1 MATQLYLVRELPVG
15 TSTFDLNDRVQCFLL
30 NGFKPETPDPSSAT
44 VTNQCNVQVRAVT
57 GQSISS
63 TIRNLNRL
71 FEWAQANPKFDQG
84 VFLYYAPGGIATA
97 WRTRIINGRVLV
109 PDSINRDYDLGKT
122 TITVIFEHLP
132 FWEGAITNVSLTNL
146 NGTGTAGIIVRNC
159 NDGTSTDGTGNPGT
173 FRDNHVSISGD
184 DVEGDLPSPAI
195 ISLTN
200 TGNLG
205 TLANI
210 YLDKFIEKNVSPM
223 IWEHKI
229 NVTYPYASTVTD
241 ASRCY
246 GYFTQ
251 YNVVDSLETELG
263 QFELSKNFVKG
274 AKDSFYRVL
283 LIACTPTPADLR
295 LQASLY
301 FKNSDAPISVGAMVL
316 AGGMGILDLGEMLI
330 PRWVKDENGDFPLV
344 LKITGQRTG
353 GFTLQ
358 LDFLQFF
365 RTEGFRKLVPVG
377 NALGDGVE
385 LIDDGNLEMISMLGE
400 SDGGT
405 GHFLGIGKP
414 INLTPGEDQVLLFLN
429 ETINYATSLNQTLS
443 VKVSYRPRKEVL

>member
-15 TSTFDLNDRVQCFLL
+15 TSTFDLNDRVRCFLL
-30 NGFKPETPDPSSAT
+30 NGFRPETPDPTSVT
-44 VTNQCNVQVRAVT
+44 VTNQCNLQVRAVNGHTIT
-57 GQSISS
+57 G
-63 TIRNLNRL
+63 TIRDLNQL
-71 FEWAQANPKFDQG
+71 FQWGQDNPKHDQG
-84 VFLYYAPGGIATA
+84 VFLYYAPDGMETA

-109 PDSINRDYDLGKT
+109 PDTINRDYRLGKA

-132 FWEGAITNVSLTNL
+132 FWEGAITNVTLTNL
-146 NGTGTAGIIVRNC
+146 NGTGSTGITVRNC

-184 DVEGDLPSPAI
+184 GIEGDLPSPAI

-200 TGNLG
+200 TGSLG

-210 YLDKFIEKNVSPM
+210 YLDKFIEKNISAM

-229 NVTYPYASTVTD
+229 SVSYAYASTVTD
-241 ASRCY
+241 TSRCA

-251 YNVVDSLETELG
+251 YTVLDSLETELG

-283 LIACTPTPADLR
+283 LVACTPTPADLR

-301 FKNSDAPISVGAMVL
+301 FKNSTAPLSVGAVVI
-316 AGGMGILDLGEMLI
+316 AGGLGIIDLGEIFI
-330 PRWVKDENGDFPLV
+330 PRWVKDENGDYPLV

-365 RTEGFRKLVPVG
+365 RTDGFRKLVPVG

-385 LIDDGNLEMISMLGE
+385 LIDDGNLEMISMLGV

-405 GHFLGIGKP
+405 GHYLGIGKP

-429 ETINYATSLNQTLS
+429 ETINYATSPNQSLS
-443 VKVSYRPRKEVL
+443 VEISYRPRKEVL